1 MIHSRRIWMIV
12 LAAVLVLSVSGFAFG
27 ASGTVNINTAT
38 ADELESL
45 DGIGPKKAQAI
56 INYRQ
61 KNGSFKRLEDLMK
74 VSGIGPKTFTDNRD
88 RLTISG
94 SAAATRTD
102 AATKKAT
109 GSGKKSSTAPAT
121 GTGKKAPRS
130 GQKAT
135 STQ

>member
-1 MIHSRRIWMIV
+1 MIHCRRIWLMA
-12 LAAVLVLSVSGFAFG
+12 LAVALVFSVSGVAFG

-38 ADELESL
+38 ADELTSL

-61 KNGSFKRLEDLMK
+61 KNGSFQRLEDLMK
-74 VSGIGPKTFTDNRD
+74 VSGIGPKTFTDNKE

-102 AATKKAT
+102 AAMKKAT
-109 GSGKKSSTAPAT
+109 GSGKKSGTTPAT

>member
-1 MIHSRRIWMIV
+1 MIA
-12 LAAVLVLSVSGFAFG
+12 LAVALAFTLSGIAFG
-27 ASGTVNINTAT
+27 ASGRVNINTAT

-45 DGIGPKKAQAI
+45 HGVGPKKAQAI

-61 KNGSFKRLEDLMK
+61 KNGSFQRLEDLMK
-74 VSGIGPKTFTDNRD
+74 VSGIGPKTFTDNKD

-94 SAAATRTD
+94 SAAASRTD
-102 AATKKAT
+102 AAMKKAT
-109 GSGKKSSTAPAT
+109 GSGKKSGAAPAT